1 MGGGSSGGAG
11 LFGTNTY
18 GLSPQF
24 LESLGIDGSLHNR
37 LFVANV
43 RARTLDNFTYLRQN
57 MYNPVL
63 LQLSY
68 SVDEKKLREVFRL
81 AGRVVTA
88 ELNRDKEGKSRGHAV
103 VEFDHPVEAVQA
115 ISMLNNQ
122 TLFDRKMT
130 VRFDKQPGP
139 TPEELSQ
146 LPSRLPEG
154 NFKNVVNYKT

>member
-1 MGGGSSGGAG
+1 M
-11 LFGTNTY
+11 
-18 GLSPQF
+18 
-24 LESLGIDGSLHNR
+24 
-37 LFVANV
+37 
-43 RARTLDNFTYLRQN
+43 
-57 MYNPVL
+57 
-63 LQLSY
+63 
-68 SVDEKKLREVFRL
+68 
-81 AGRVVTA
+81 TA

-154 NFKNVVNYKT
+154 NQKI